1 MHGSAGDGRATF
13 AESLTDLEDTLS
25 DQIAALDN
33 AAQDDLEDVEAS
45 VAAERERRAW
55 HPLRAA

>member
-1 MHGSAGDGRATF
+1 MVGPHSQNA
-13 AESLTDLEDTLS
+13 LTDLEDTLS

-33 AAQDDLEDVEAS
+33 AAQEDLEDAEAS
-45 VAAERERRAW
+45 VATERERRAW